1 MKIGFITAIAC
12 LLLLPCA
19 HARDRGNGS
28 AAGGT
33 SRNAAPELEHCVR
46 TLGTLTVAEDQEGDW
61 YHYLTGD
68 LRLGSTIPVIRLLVQ
83 QSNCFVLVERGRAMG
98 NMLQERALMQAGE
111 LRKGNNLGKGQI
123 VAADYTLNPSIN
135 FAESNAGGIGAV
147 LGAFGGKAAI
157 AGALVSGLRFKK
169 AATILTLIDNRS
181 GVQLAA
187 SEGQGRKT
195 DFGLG
200 LLGGSGGVGGL
211 GGYSKHARRPR
222 HRHGLRRCVQP
233 HGAVAARVPRA
244 GNRRRPRQRRHVEGR
259 TMNAGASWPR
269 TRHDA
274 SSDCRMR
281 NPSCVRVSVFTN
293 QCCVARWNMVAVVRT
308 NFGWPARLRITC
320 T

>member
-1 MKIGFITAIAC
+1 MSIFFKGSRSKASRFAVAFAC

-19 HARDRGNGS
+19 YARDRGNGS
-28 AAGGT
+28 AAGGA
-33 SRNAAPELEHCVR
+33 SRNAAPALEHCDKA
-46 TLGTLTVAEDQEGDW
+46 LGTLTVVEDQQGDW

-111 LRKGNNLGKGQI
+111 LRKGNNLGKGQM

-135 FAESNAGGIGAV
+135 FAESNAGGIGAL
-147 LGAFGGKAAI
+147 LGAFGGKAAV

-187 SEGQGRKT
+187 AEGQGRKT

-200 LLGGSGGVGGL
+200 LLGGNGGVGGL
-211 GGYSKHARRPR
+211 GGYSNTP
-222 HRHGLRRCVQP
+222 
-233 HGAVAARVPRA
+233 
-244 GNRRRPRQRRHVEGR
+244 EGR
-259 TMNAGASWPR
+259 VIAMAFADAYNRMVQSLRDYRAQEVDGGLGNGGALKAG
-269 TRHDA
+269 
-274 SSDCRMR
+274 
-281 NPSCVRVSVFTN
+281 
-293 QCCVARWNMVAVVRT
+293 Q
-308 NFGWPARLRITC
+308 
-320 T
+320 

>member
-1 MKIGFITAIAC
+1 MNTRSKIGRFKTGRCKVGGLIAVIAC

-33 SRNAAPELEHCVR
+33 SRNAAPTLEHCDR
-46 TLGTLTVAEDQEGDW
+46 TLGTLTVVEDQEGDW

-98 NMLQERALMQAGE
+98 NLLQERALMQAGE
-111 LRKGNNLGKGQI
+111 LRKTNNLGKGQM

-135 FAESNAGGIGAV
+135 FAESNAGGIGAL

-211 GGYSKHARRPR
+211 GGYSNTP
-222 HRHGLRRCVQP
+222 
-233 HGAVAARVPRA
+233 
-244 GNRRRPRQRRHVEGR
+244 EGR
-259 TMNAGASWPR
+259 IIAMAFADAYNHMVQSLRDYRAQEVDGGLGNGGALKAGK
-269 TRHDA
+269 
-274 SSDCRMR
+274 
-281 NPSCVRVSVFTN
+281 
-293 QCCVARWNMVAVVRT
+293 
-308 NFGWPARLRITC
+308 
-320 T
+320 